1 MIKKEIIWVG
11 IVAVV
16 LFVGWSLYDNQQYFR
31 VLDIK
36 PAEATTATATLN
48 ASVAAGAVTL
58 QITSGGTV
66 DFGTI
71 TAGTPKYS
79 STDFYVSA
87 NDTVN
92 VSFGR
97 KRSNPAT
104 TLASSA
110 NPSSYNIS
118 DTAGGVDVFTGCSS
132 PVTAVWV
139 SGSSTGL
146 GFSLY
151 KASENKN
158 TTCWGTGTSK
168 TDSANKYAALQAS
181 SSASTAWTTVSIA
194 TNVYASVGWVL
205 DVPTSQ
211 AATSY
216 TGDVIINATA
226 TP

>member
-1 MIKKEIIWVG
+1 MIKKEIVWVG
-11 IVAVV
+11 IVALV

-36 PAEATTATATLN
+36 PARATTATATLS

-66 DFGTI
+66 NFGTI

-79 STDFYVSA
+79 STDFYVNA

-97 KRSNPAT
+97 DRSSPAT

-110 NPSSYNIS
+110 NPSSYKIS
-118 DTAGGVDVFTGCSS
+118 DTAGGLDVFTGCAS
-132 PVTAVWV
+132 PVTAVWAV
-139 SGSSTGL
+139 GSSKGL

-151 KASENKN
+151 KAGENKN
-158 TTCWGTGTSK
+158 TTCWGTGASK

-181 SSASTAWTTVSIA
+181 SAASTAWTTTSTSA
-194 TNVYASVGWVL
+194 NVYASVGWAL

-216 TGDVIINATA
+216 AGDVVINATA